1 MVHALHSRTAAAAAA
16 ALQLATRRGTRSRS
30 ASSVAAAS
38 RRATLERFDTS
49 VLKTYGR
56 YDIVLSHGTGR
67 EVWDVDGKRYLDMGG
82 GIAVNALGHSHPEL
96 VEVIQRQASKLIH
109 CSNLYY
115 TEEQGMLGDAL
126 AGLFADGREGS
137 GGKVFFCN
145 SGAEAN
151 EGLFKL
157 ARAWGQR
164 DGTDTDLATARYE
177 VITANNSFH
186 GRTVACIAAT
196 GQDKIKAGFGPM
208 VPGYTHVPY
217 NDLQAAADAI
227 GPQVRTV

>member
-1 MVHALHSRTAAAAAA
+1 
-16 ALQLATRRGTRSRS
+16 
-30 ASSVAAAS
+30 
-38 RRATLERFDTS
+38 
-49 VLKTYGR
+49 
-56 YDIVLSHGTGR
+56 
-67 EVWDVDGKRYLDMGG
+67 
-82 GIAVNALGHSHPEL
+82 
-96 VEVIQRQASKLIH
+96 
-109 CSNLYY
+109 
-115 TEEQGMLGDAL
+115 MLGDAL
-126 AGLFADGREGS
+126 TGLFADGREGS
-137 GGKVFFCN
+137 GGKVVFGN

>member
-1 MVHALHSRTAAAAAA
+1 M
-16 ALQLATRRGTRSRS
+16 
-30 ASSVAAAS
+30 
-38 RRATLERFDTS
+38 
-49 VLKTYGR
+49 
-56 YDIVLSHGTGR
+56 
-67 EVWDVDGKRYLDMGG
+67 
-82 GIAVNALGHSHPEL
+82 
-96 VEVIQRQASKLIH
+96 
-109 CSNLYY
+109 
-115 TEEQGMLGDAL
+115 
-126 AGLFADGREGS
+126 
-137 GGKVFFCN
+137 FFCN

-208 VPGYTHVPY
+208 VPGYAHVPY

-227 GPQVRTV
+227 GPQVRIVQHVWLPSPTTDYVSQD